1 MRFGCVHL
9 AFLPLGGRLIATMN
23 TGDGSAEPPND
34 GVIIGDVRGRN
45 VVLGRSARAA
55 ASTSN
60 VTSSKRDAILEL
72 PPRSSRFKGPEL
84 RVSSVCTRLEML
96 D

>member
-1 MRFGCVHL
+1 M
-9 AFLPLGGRLIATMN
+9 AFLPFGGRLIATMN

-84 RVSSVCTRLEML
+84 EGVLRLHAP
-96 D
+96 

>member
-1 MRFGCVHL
+1 
-9 AFLPLGGRLIATMN
+9 MN

-60 VTSSKRDAILEL
+60 VTSSKRDVDVDAIS
-72 PPRSSRFKGPEL
+72 RSSRFEGPEL
-84 RVSSVCTRLEML
+84 EGVLPPIG
-96 D
+96 

>member
-1 MRFGCVHL
+1 M
-9 AFLPLGGRLIATMN
+9 IATMN

-72 PPRSSRFKGPEL
+72 ERNTEAGSKGQNS
-84 RVSSVCTRLEML
+84 RVSCVLHAP
-96 D
+96 